1 MKQDLLN
8 KIDELK
14 IAIESED
21 VQLLLTLAEYIGVNY
36 RTRSPILDFLHSLLV
51 EDIRDYV
58 NKKGK
63 LKIERTS
70 EYNIKTSD
78 VYTIKDSVLT
88 RNGFDVKWSSIGKLY
103 QAYKKIHKI

>member
-63 LKIERTS
+63 LKIE
-70 EYNIKTSD
+70 
-78 VYTIKDSVLT
+78 
-88 RNGFDVKWSSIGKLY
+88 
-103 QAYKKIHKI
+103 YKKYI